1 VYVNGELALSEVPF
15 FAASPYLPLEPGT
28 YAVAV
33 TPAGA
38 AIEDAVISG
47 DVNVTEGTYVT
58 VAAVNTLD
66 SIEAVAFTDNLS
78 DPAAGQTRVSLI
90 HAVPDAPAVDVKI
103 AGTQTIVFEGLSFKQ
118 AAEIDVPAGVYSF
131 DVSAA
136 GSEEVLYNTGD
147 LRFESGWVYTL
158 VATGQLGA
166 GNFHVQS
173 VIDKIQ

>member
-1 VYVNGELALSEVPF
+1 MRRSFIGVVAALLLALAVVMPGAVQAQGQGFVSVMHASPDAPAVDVYVNGELALSEVPF

-90 HAVPDAPAVDVKI
+90 HAVPDAPAVRKRSCSR
-103 AGTQTIVFEGLSFKQ
+103 A
-118 AAEIDVPAGVYSF
+118 
-131 DVSAA
+131 
-136 GSEEVLYNTGD
+136 
-147 LRFESGWVYTL
+147 
-158 VATGQLGA
+158 
-166 GNFHVQS
+166 
-173 VIDKIQ
+173 